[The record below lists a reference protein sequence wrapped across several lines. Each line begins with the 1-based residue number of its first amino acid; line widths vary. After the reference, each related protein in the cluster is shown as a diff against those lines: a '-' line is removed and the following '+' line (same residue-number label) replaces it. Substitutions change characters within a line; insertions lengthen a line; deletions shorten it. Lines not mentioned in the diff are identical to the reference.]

1 MLLIGEKPL
10 NSVRIPKMFVEMSCQ
25 CGATLQLDGVN
36 DTFTLLMANRFA
48 NSHTGCGYVTSV
60 ADDSEKTTR
69 REAPK
74 PKALKEDDED

>member
-1 MLLIGEKPL
+1 
-10 NSVRIPKMFVEMSCQ
+10 MFVEMSCQ

-36 DTFTLLMANRFA
+36 DTFTLLMSNRFA
-48 NSHTGCGYVTSV
+48 NSHTACGYVTPLS
-60 ADDSEKTTR
+60 DDTTKPTR